1 MVKPSGRGRHS
12 RRAAVLP
19 AWAAGVAVVA
29 GGAVMAAPLGTGPA
43 YWAAHG
49 AGGALLAAALVIARG
64 HRRRAAQQADA
75 ARHHQAEQALR
86 DAVEAQAREDALG
99 RVAASAAQAV
109 DRARRAL
116 AGRSGRTAAVMP
128 GCGDVTGDLRTQLA
142 LLEAQITDLPA
153 PADRGGSGGEV
164 EVLLHVGQRLHA
176 LIARAPAL
184 MDELQMQTED
194 PDLLHGLYALDHLHM
209 RLMRS
214 AESLAILGGKTA
226 RVFAEP
232 IPVPTALRTAIGSI
246 PHYRRARIAWP
257 AADAAIVGYA
267 ANWLVH
273 LLAEL
278 IENGTQFS
286 SPETEVM
293 VRSRADEHGLHVLIE
308 DRGLPIPPGRAAEL
322 NAMLADP
329 QPVNLGLLLTGQ
341 VGLRVVATISH
352 RYGIG
357 VRITSHQEGNTV
369 QVRVPPSLLVPVPQP
384 APAPAPAGAPGAR
397 PPQPPPAPA
406 PRAGA
411 TAPHPG
417 PAPGPAPALAVVDDS
432 GRPTL
437 PRRSRGARTA
447 PPPAAAAA
455 PGPPDPTL
463 AAGFLTRGRRPAG
476 SPDGTD

>member
-1 MVKPSGRGRHS
+1 MVKSSGRHS
-12 RRAAVLP
+12 RRAGVP
-19 AWAAGVAVVA
+19 AWAAGAAVTA
-29 GGAVMAAPLGTGPA
+29 GGAAMAAPLGTGPA
-43 YWAAHG
+43 YWVAHS
-49 AGGALLAAALVIARG
+49 AGGALLAAALLIARG
-64 HRRRAAQQADA
+64 HRRQTVQQADA
-75 ARHHQAEQALR
+75 ARHQAEQAHR

-176 LIARAPAL
+176 LIAQAPAL

-286 SPETEVM
+286 PPETEVM

-384 APAPAPAGAPGAR
+384 APAPAGAPGAAAR
-397 PPQPPPAPA
+397 PPQPPPAP
-406 PRAGA
+406 RAGT
-411 TAPHPG
+411 TAPAPG

-463 AAGFLTRGRRPAG
+463 AAGFLTRGRRPTG
-476 SPDGTD
+476 TPDGTD